1 MYPKRG
7 VDRTRGG
14 RQDEA
19 WMIDRRKASGAL
31 GRIVAQIRTYVAW
44 RWEVLDE
51 VNQAPGPLA
60 THVNF
65 NSAYLT

>member
-1 MYPKRG
+1 
-7 VDRTRGG
+7 
-14 RQDEA
+14 
-19 WMIDRRKASGAL
+19 MIDRRKASGAL